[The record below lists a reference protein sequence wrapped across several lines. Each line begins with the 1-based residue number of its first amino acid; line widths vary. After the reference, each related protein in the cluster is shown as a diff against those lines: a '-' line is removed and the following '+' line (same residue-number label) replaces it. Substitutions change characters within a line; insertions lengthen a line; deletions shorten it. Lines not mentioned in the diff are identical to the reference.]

1 MLASSPTRTPEET
14 NKSDELIEPTDD
26 SPVRILTMTYRPYD
40 LMGPILIGALLQP
53 CVTQSLRASARSC

>member
-26 SPVRILTMTYRPYD
+26 SPVRILTMTYRPY
-40 LMGPILIGALLQP
+40 
-53 CVTQSLRASARSC
+53 TT